1 MEAVT
6 RAGAGGSGIKGLE
19 GCEAPAEAKQ
29 GLPFLSVVSKANPH
43 FTAAEH
49 LEWGISLSPM

>member
-29 GLPFLSVVSKANPH
+29 GLPFLFS
-43 FTAAEH
+43 
-49 LEWGISLSPM
+49 GQ